1 MSDDV
6 NALIKKA
13 VALDI
18 DVGALLRGATDVPPI
33 TEEEEKEAKKLLG
46 LMAQAQELGIDPELI
61 RAVEVEELGVYR
73 AKLEAQQEAADA
85 ERKDADYNLGAAE
98 DTALENVGQFVS
110 DVNTT
115 VGKGLSFVADVGT
128 VLPRMGGTAIAKATG
143 LMDQDA
149 PVPSI
154 AELFGSDINTRGF
167 QSQEGVT
174 RAAAQ
179 GVGDALMLGAGMAP
193 VARAAGATSSVL
205 ADMAG
210 IGMSTEAGVAGAVGR
225 GGVMAADDMAA
236 VTRQGLDNQVSIDN
250 LTQLDLTNKEQVGYW
265 AEKVNAE
272 RAIAGNINVLE
283 DAEVMANKKVAWEET
298 QRKTA
303 EKITKAEE
311 AGDKKKVKKLQR
323 QLAKEETK
331 FLDEYAPPQAE
342 DTLVS
347 SLRTIEEMAERF
359 GEKPADIAK
368 AISRAGGIEVPP
380 SLENLAIRHRDN
392 MRKLADSTAKSR
404 LPNWFERAA
413 RPASRVVSKYVGTRA
428 GSQFEKAFESAA
440 RNNEKMFAKYAQ
452 DTAGSTAVREWAERN
467 DVKAAFLNLRFTGK
481 EGLQKIMQMADKS
494 LDPAGRATF
503 ARLLKDTHDYN
514 KRASRLY
521 KKEALQDEV
530 YWASAIKGDKPEVD
544 ARALYGDTGGAP
556 KTIGGAQERRRG
568 IIEPTDEALSQYE
581 NPFIAQLNRISGD
594 ENLLQ
599 LSEKFNLRPS
609 VGVRDN
615 TDDFFKAA
623 QDQFKGQMSQTQVDN
638 LTGLMKATV
647 EGSRKTP
654 NLPIRMFMKQAYA
667 GTLGQFDS
675 ALLNLHDISVSA
687 WHNGAMPTGKAFVQ
701 RLMQDGE
708 FSLRELGM
716 TNDATSLEEF
726 RAGFDGAVAKTGG
739 IEDFVDAY
747 SEKAFRWSGFQTM
760 DRFGK
765 SVTLQAAKNAME
777 ASAKKGTLAKDFGY
791 LLDPRD
797 LGVVSRALKAG
808 KRLDEMTPEQQ
819 KVMEEA
825 MFARLGEQQLISMA
839 GRPLT
844 YLQNPNLRPFWA
856 MTGFAIKQ
864 ADLLWE
870 KVGVEVA
877 KGNFGAAGAAA
888 AGYVAWVAAGFGLVD
903 SIRKVP
909 SNLITGDERTEFST
923 ENFAKR
929 AGSQVASVATFNKL
943 GDTYSLNKL
952 AQDPVGFAFSSLEP
966 PGGLISNLGQ
976 DISAAISGRDVKGK
990 FLRSVPLVGD
1000 PLYDIWNS
1008 R

>member
-1 MSDDV
+1 VSDDV

-46 LMAQAQELGIDPELI
+46 LMAQAQKLGIDPKLI

-73 AKLEAQQEAADA
+73 AKQKAQQEAADE
-85 ERKDADYNLGAAE
+85 ERAQADYSLGAAE
-98 DTALENVGQFVS
+98 DTAFENVGQFVS

-115 VGKGLSFVADVGT
+115 VGKGLSFLADVGT
-128 VLPRMGGTAIAKATG
+128 VMPRMGGTAIAKATG
-143 LMDQDA
+143 LMDENA
-149 PVPSI
+149 PVPSV

-167 QSQEGVT
+167 QSQEGIV

-179 GVGDALMLGAGMAP
+179 GVGDALMLGVGMAP
-193 VARAAGATSSVL
+193 VSRVAGATSSVL

-210 IGMSTEAGVAGAVGR
+210 LGMSTEAGVAGALGR

-236 VTRQGLDNQVSIDN
+236 VTRQGLDNQVSVDN

-265 AEKVNAE
+265 ANKVNSD
-272 RAIAGNINVLE
+272 RAIEGNINVLE

-298 QRKTA
+298 QKKA
-303 EKITKAEE
+303 EKKIAEAEE
-311 AGDKKKVKKLQR
+311 AGDKKKVKRLQKK
-323 QLAKEETK
+323 LAKEETK

-342 DTLVS
+342 DTLIS

-368 AISRAGGIEVPP
+368 AISRAGGIDPPP
-380 SLENLAIRHRDN
+380 SLENLAIRHKDN
-392 MRKLADSTAKSR
+392 MKKLADSTAKSG
-404 LPNWFERAA
+404 LPNWFERVA
-413 RPASRVVSKYVGTRA
+413 RPTSRVVSKYVGTRA

-481 EGLQKIMQMADKS
+481 EGLNEIMRMADKS

-503 ARLLKDTHDYN
+503 ARLLKDTYDYN

-521 KKEALQDEV
+521 KKEALKDEV

-544 ARALYGDTGGAP
+544 ARALYGDAGGAP
-556 KTIGGAQERRRG
+556 KTIGGAQERKRG
-568 IIEPTDEALSQYE
+568 LIKPDDETLSQYE

-623 QDQFKGQMSQTQVDN
+623 QDQFKGQMSQTQMDN

-647 EGSRKTP
+647 EGSRKSP
-654 NLPIRMFMKQAYA
+654 NLPIRLFMKQSYA

-726 RAGFDGAVAKTGG
+726 RAGFDGAVSKHGRL
-739 IEDFVDAY
+739 ENLVDAY
-747 SEKAFRWSGFQTM
+747 SEKAFSWSGFQTM

-791 LLDPRD
+791 LLDPKD
-797 LGVVSRALKAG
+797 LGTISRALKAG
-808 KRLDEMTPEQQ
+808 KRLDEMTPAQQ
-819 KVMEEA
+819 NVMEEA

-839 GRPLT
+839 GRPLA

-856 MTGFAIKQ
+856 MSGFAIKQ

-877 KGNFGAAGAAA
+877 KGNLGKAGAAA
-888 AGYVAWVAAGFGLVD
+888 AGYVAWVAAGYGLMD
-903 SIRKVP
+903 SVRKVP
-909 SNLITGDERTEFST
+909 SNLITGDERTEFNA
-923 ENFAKR
+923 ENFLAR
-929 AGSQVASVATFNKL
+929 SGSQIASVASFNKL
-943 GDTYSLNKL
+943 GDTYSLNEL
-952 AQDPVGFAFSSLEP
+952 SRDPVGFAFSSLEP
-966 PGGLISNLGQ
+966 AGGAFSNFAQ
-976 DISAAISGRDVKGK
+976 DLSAAAAGRDVKGK
-990 FLRSVPLVGD
+990 FLKSVPLVGD

>member
-6 NALIKKA
+6 NTLIKKA

-98 DTALENVGQFVS
+98 DTHLENLGQGAHDMALGLTQLGTGTLDFL
-110 DVNTT
+110 TT
-115 VGKGLSFVADVGT
+115 PMRL
-128 VLPRMGGTAIAKATG
+128 GGSEIAKAFG
-143 LMDQDA
+143 LVEENA
-149 PVPSI
+149 PVPSFERLAGI
-154 AELFGSDINTRGF
+154 EGRELK
-167 QSQEGVT
+167 SQEPFVQNVT
-174 RAAAQ
+174 YGIGQ
-179 GVGDALMLGAGMAP
+179 GIGMGAGFVP

-210 IGMSTEAGVAGAVGR
+210 LGMSTEAGLAGAASR
-225 GGVMAADDMAA
+225 GGA
-236 VTRQGLDNQVSIDN
+236 VLGGESYVATQRALDNQVSIDN

-283 DAEVMANKKVAWEET
+283 DAEVMANKKATWEQT
-298 QRKTA
+298 QQKLSTKIEEA
-303 EKITKAEE
+303 EAAGDTKA
-311 AGDKKKVKKLQR
+311 AKKLQKK
-323 QLAKEETK
+323 LDKAEAKFVES
-331 FLDEYAPPQAE
+331 YAPPKAE

-359 GEKPADIAK
+359 GESPADIAK

-380 SLENLAIRHRDN
+380 TLENLAIRHRHNQQQLFDRAAN
-392 MRKLADSTAKSR
+392 GG
-404 LPNWFERAA
+404 LPNWFERLG
-413 RPASRVVSKYVGTRA
+413 RPTARVVSKYVSTRA

-440 RNNEKMFAKYAQ
+440 RNSEKLFTPYAN
-452 DTAGSTAVREWAERN
+452 DVAGSTAVREWVERPE
-467 DVKAAFLNLRFTGK
+467 VKAAFLNLRFTGK
-481 EGLQKIMQMADKS
+481 QGMKEIMAMADKT
-494 LDPAGRATF
+494 LDPAGKGAF
-503 ARLLKDTHDYN
+503 ARLLNDTDKYN
-514 KRASRLY
+514 KQAKRLY

-530 YWASAIKGDKPEVD
+530 YWASSFKSDAAEQAGRIYQRDKAPTGIEGANVRQRGLIDPGDVD
-544 ARALYGDTGGAP
+544 TLA
-556 KTIGGAQERRRG
+556 
-568 IIEPTDEALSQYE
+568 QYE
-581 NPFIAQLNRISGD
+581 NPMIAQLNRIAGD

-599 LSEKFNLRPS
+599 LTEKFNLRPS
-609 VGVRDN
+609 VGLLDN
-615 TDDFFKAA
+615 TDDFFRSVQEQLKGAGSP
-623 QDQFKGQMSQTQVDN
+623 QDIQKLSD
-638 LTGLMKATV
+638 LMQSTV
-647 EGSRKTP
+647 EGSRKSP
-654 NLPIRMFMKQAYA
+654 SLPIRIYMKQAYA

-687 WHNGAMPTGKAFVQ
+687 WHNGAMPTGKAVIQ
-701 RLMQDGE
+701 RLMQNGE
-708 FSLRELGM
+708 FNLRELGM

-726 RAGFDGAVAKTGG
+726 RAGFDGAVSKAGS
-739 IEDFVDAY
+739 IEGMVDKY
-747 SEKAFRWSGFQTM
+747 SNVSFQLSGFQTM

-777 ASAKKGTLAKDFGY
+777 ASAKKGTLVKDFGY

-797 LGVVSRALKAG
+797 IGVISRALKAG
-808 KRLDEMTPEQQ
+808 KRLDDMTPAQQ

-839 GRPLT
+839 GRPLA
-844 YLQNPNLRPFWA
+844 YLQNPNYRFMWA

-870 KVGVEVA
+870 KVATQVA
-877 KGNFGAAGAAA
+877 QGNFGKAGANM
-888 AGYVAWVAAGFGLVD
+888 AGYVAWVALGYGVWD
-903 SIRKVP
+903 GVRKLP
-909 SNLITGDERTEFST
+909 SHLITGDEKTAFNT
-923 ENFAKR
+923 ENTLKR
-929 AGSQVASVATFNKL
+929 TGSQLASVATFNKL
-943 GDTYSLNKL
+943 GDQYSLDKL
-952 AQDPVGFAFSSLEP
+952 SSDPKEFAFDAIEP
-966 PGGLISNLGQ
+966 PGGLFGNVSK
-976 DISAAISGRDVKGK
+976 DIGRAMSGKEFK
-990 FLRSVPLVGD
+990 AYFLRSVPGGET
-1000 PLYDIWNS
+1000 LYDIWNS